1 VRTKQVTVVRGYAK
15 DQVTAPDAE
24 FVDNDE
30 FEGTGELLSLFQ
42 ARHRLQ
48 GDVILSFGDIL
59 FRRYILQNLLTE
71 EGDLILVADAAW
83 QARSRREDYYVD
95 YLTATRPY
103 SPRYGPDEPVWL
115 ADIGPK
121 IPAAQVHGEWI
132 GLLRATPAGTAQLRA
147 ALTEL
152 SARDDFRRLRFDD
165 LLRHLLGGG
174 AKIRVLYITG
184 HWLDVD
190 NHADLEAAQA
200 FA

>member
-1 VRTKQVTVVRGYAK
+1 MCSS
-15 DQVTAPDAE
+15 D
-24 FVDNDE
+24 
-30 FEGTGELLSLFQ
+30 
-42 ARHRLQ
+42 
-48 GDVILSFGDIL
+48 LSFGDIL

-83 QARSRREDYYVD
+83 QARRQRDDGYVD
-95 YLTATRPY
+95 YIRATP
-103 SPRYGPDEPVWL
+103 PHPLRYEPDEPVWL

-121 IPAAQVHGEWI
+121 IPAAEVHGEWI
-132 GLLRATPAGTAQLRA
+132 GLLRATPAGTARLRD

-152 SARDDFRRLRFDD
+152 STRDDFRRLRFDD
-165 LLRHLLGGG
+165 LLRHLLEQG
-174 AKIRVLYITG
+174 AKVRVFYITG